1 MSAGSSDDFKR
12 ITEALLKPIIKVCM
26 EKPSQTR
33 CASEMNRDDLCDV
46 RKAFRTM
53 LQIKDAENN
62 AFVKQEE
69 FWRVR
74 SCNNSMLGLVSYMTC
89 PQRSCSSRVKS
100 QELDDKL
107 VSD

>member
-12 ITEALLKPIIKVCM
+12 VMEALLEPIIKVCM
-26 EKPSQTR
+26 EKQSQTR
-33 CASEMNRDDLCDV
+33 CASDMNRDDLHDV

-69 FWRVR
+69 FW
-74 SCNNSMLGLVSYMTC
+74 
-89 PQRSCSSRVKS
+89 
-100 QELDDKL
+100 
-107 VSD
+107 